1 VRAVETIT
9 ADVMI
14 FSLDKFLSG
23 LVKCLTSSG
32 QLGEQRSGLPEGG
45 IVERILGKTCHGFHH
60 VEQSFLICVVHRA
73 ASINRETVTRDVD
86 HVDIAGFVGNALFQ
100 NVSSFVN
107 KRTSLGIT
115 ARKIGDEEIVQRLV
129 YALVNEA
136 AYILEEGIANKASDI
151 DMIYISGYGFPI
163 YRGGPMHYADQKG
176 LFNVVETMA
185 RFAKNPLDDA
195 AFWKPA
201 PLLAKLAAAGKTF
214 N

>member
-1 VRAVETIT
+1 VDKACEKFGFAMGPFRMGDLAGNDIGWAIRKRRSLERPNMNYSKAADLLCELGRFGQKTSAGWYDYVPGKRDAISSKLVE
-9 ADVMI
+9 DMI
-14 FSLDKFLSG
+14 A
-23 LVKCLTSSG
+23 T
-32 QLGEQRSGLPEGG
+32 
-45 IVERILGKTCHGFHH
+45 H
-60 VEQSFLICVVHRA
+60 
-73 ASINRETVTRDVD
+73 
-86 HVDIAGFVGNALFQ
+86 
-100 NVSSFVN
+100 
-107 KRTSLGIT
+107 RTSLGIT